1 MCTEMCDCMSFL
13 LFNTG
18 NYVTANTFSLVL
30 NIKSFLS
37 FQAKAGQKSLPT
49 LATKKKD
56 SVERGRKQLTKQK
69 RCFFSAPDLR
79 P

>member
-1 MCTEMCDCMSFL
+1 MCTEMCDYMSFL

-18 NYVTANTFSLVL
+18 NYVTANTFSPVL

-49 LATKKKD
+49 LATEKKTQWREGEN
-56 SVERGRKQLTKQK
+56 S
-69 RCFFSAPDLR
+69 
-79 P
+79 

>member
-1 MCTEMCDCMSFL
+1 MCDYMSFL

-18 NYVTANTFSLVL
+18 NYVTANTLVL

-49 LATKKKD
+49 LATKKKKTQWREGEN
-56 SVERGRKQLTKQK
+56 S
-69 RCFFSAPDLR
+69 
-79 P
+79 

>member
-49 LATKKKD
+49 LVTKKKTQWREGEN
-56 SVERGRKQLTKQK
+56 S
-69 RCFFSAPDLR
+69 
-79 P
+79 